1 MRKLING
8 LSTNLFSLFLI
19 IFGVKKTEKYSTTLD
34 DGYVLKE
41 IPNAYPAVDSIR
53 SVATDLGDFQVV
65 SIDEESSIITIRE
78 CKSDLEFQVNVDV
91 FDLIFVAPVIKTD
104 TQA

>member
-8 LSTNLFSLFLI
+8 LSTNLFSLFLFL
-19 IFGVKKTEKYSTTLD
+19 FGAKKTERYSTTLD

-41 IPNAYPAVDSIR
+41 IPSAFPAVDTVR

-65 SIDEESSIITIRE
+65 SVDEESSIITIRE

-91 FDLIFVAPVIKTD
+91 YDLIFVAPVVKTD